1 MRGSLP
7 QAGVDLLGLV
17 DRSSCATMSV
27 TEPSGTGTRI
37 AMPSTLPAN
46 SGKTRAVAS
55 RAPVLVGIIDS
66 APARP
71 RRRLRVGLSMM
82 DWLVV

>member
-1 MRGSLP
+1 MRGGLP

-17 DRSSCATMSV
+17 DRSSCATSV

-46 SGKTRAVAS
+46 SGKTRAVALRGS
-55 RAPVLVGIIDS
+55 RAGRNHRQR
-66 APARP
+66 PARP

>member
-1 MRGSLP
+1 
-7 QAGVDLLGLV
+7 
-17 DRSSCATMSV
+17 MSV

-37 AMPSTLPAN
+37 AMPSTFPA
-46 SGKTRAVAS
+46 SSARPGQACA
-55 RAPVLVGIIDS
+55 APVLVGIMDS

-71 RRRLRVGLSMM
+71 RRRLRVGLSIM